1 MNHDD
6 PRPPSGKDVAIRRAL
21 AVKARHEAQ
30 LMRKAN
36 VVGVGVGFREWGG
49 RLTDEVALVVNVT
62 RKLPS
67 SQLAPQ
73 DLIPGEIEGV
83 PVDVREVGQ
92 ISAR

>member
-1 MNHDD
+1 MASHDLNQA
-6 PRPPSGKDVAIRRAL
+6 SGNDAALRRAL

-49 RLTDEVALVVNVT
+49 RVTDEVALVVNVI

-73 DLIPGEIEGV
+73 DLIPSEIEGV
-83 PVDVREVGQ
+83 PDDVREVRQ
-92 ISAR
+92 IIGH